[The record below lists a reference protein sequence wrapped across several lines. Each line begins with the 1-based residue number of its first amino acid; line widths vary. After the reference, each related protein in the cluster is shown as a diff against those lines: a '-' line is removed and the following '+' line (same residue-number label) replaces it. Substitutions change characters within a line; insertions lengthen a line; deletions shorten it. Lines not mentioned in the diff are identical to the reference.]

1 MRAKTAWVGAEG
13 WVAAFRVSGSHRLI
27 YGGEI
32 HLKEEGAQAVGCHDP
47 HVRCPLFMPTIK
59 TISMI
64 IESWKW
70 STDLSKQGAL
80 RMEKGSRRG
89 KKKKKKKG
97 LCSLRYWPPEEQTP
111 RLLKTSLPQASWC
124 EYIRKA
130 SAQFVPL
137 KKLQERYQHQLK
149 MKRLGLSKLF

>member
-89 KKKKKKKG
+89 KKKKKRT
-97 LCSLRYWPPEEQTP
+97 LQPSLLASRGADPATFEN
-111 RLLKTSLPQASWC
+111 LITSSVL
-124 EYIRKA
+124 
-130 SAQFVPL
+130 V
-137 KKLQERYQHQLK
+137 
-149 MKRLGLSKLF
+149 